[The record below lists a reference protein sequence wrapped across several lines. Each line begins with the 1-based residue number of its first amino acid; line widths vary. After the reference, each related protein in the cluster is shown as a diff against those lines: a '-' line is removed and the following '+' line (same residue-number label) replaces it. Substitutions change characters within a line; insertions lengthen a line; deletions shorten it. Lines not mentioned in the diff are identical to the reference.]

1 MKENNPL
8 SPHIQIYNWH
18 ISSLISISHRIT
30 GIINIIL
37 ITLICLWTALLLL
50 GDINYELIQK
60 FFETFFG
67 KFLIM
72 GTVWSFSFQILSEI
86 RHLFWDLGLGF
97 ELKTSNITGLL
108 VIFGSFVLTILIFT
122 LGSSVILMPLMLWF
136 LFNLVSYYDKS
147 YDEVLLFFT
156 SQPTKFLFSLFII
169 FAYFYSSLSISEVFE
184 DYIESEKLKYVA
196 NRLLYL
202 FAIIIPIS
210 TLLLLFKL
218 SL

>member
-1 MKENNPL
+1 M
-8 SPHIQIYNWH
+8 
-18 ISSLISISHRIT
+18 
-30 GIINIIL
+30 INATKKWI
-37 ITLICLWTALLLL
+37 
-50 GDINYELIQK
+50 
-60 FFETFFG
+60 
-67 KFLIM
+67 FLKI
-72 GTVWSFSFQILSEI
+72 
-86 RHLFWDLGLGF
+86 
-97 ELKTSNITGLL
+97 
-108 VIFGSFVLTILIFT
+108 
-122 LGSSVILMPLMLWF
+122 SSVILVPLMLWF

-147 YDEVLLFFT
+147 YDEVLMFFT

-202 FAIIIPIS
+202 FATIIPIS